1 MQDAAEDIA
10 RLTKM
15 MKMGEPQE
23 SERSQTVEEA
33 HEFVEGLIRTPSSQ
47 RESKEGGESDE
58 VMQAAPSEGIKSAE
72 PLQEKEDEVMQAAP
86 SKEVLEAE
94 GQKKAQQGEVE
105 QAAPSKN
112 QEESE
117 ATQQ

>member
-1 MQDAAEDIA
+1 MEALGREGAIRGEEQDTRGMKRTREALVQQMQDAAEDIA

-33 HEFVEGLIRTPSSQ
+33 QEFVEGLIRTPSSQ

-72 PLQEKEDEVMQAAP
+72 PL
-86 SKEVLEAE
+86 
-94 GQKKAQQGEVE
+94 
-105 QAAPSKN
+105 
-112 QEESE
+112 
-117 ATQQ
+117 